1 MMQFVKM
8 SRGRRIL
15 LLTRSTNE
23 EKMIKN
29 EFKLIVMY
37 KIILMKFTD
46 FGSNICETKT
56 LDNNI

>member
-8 SRGRRIL
+8 SRGRKI
-15 LLTRSTNE
+15 
-23 EKMIKN
+23 IKN
-29 EFKLIVMY
+29 EFKLIEMY